1 MRAIVP
7 LVVVAT
13 VIASVAC
20 SGKDRYR
27 PGDALG
33 TFQVDGALTLNECSA
48 AGAVPNPWT
57 FNVDL
62 GRDPGVL
69 YWIQGGAPVSGLID
83 PNGHATLSVTGTTE
97 VRAATAKR
105 KGCTIARI
113 DSFDGTIA
121 PTGPVTEFTGKLSY
135 HYGVADGDCMDQL
148 TENGGG
154 FDALPCTIAYDV
166 KGKQVAAPKST
177 K

>member
-1 MRAIVP
+1 MCMRAAKP
-7 LVVVAT
+7 LVLVVLLVGAL
-13 VIASVAC
+13 AC

-27 PGDALG
+27 PGEALG
-33 TFQVDGALTLNECSA
+33 TFRVDGTLTANGCSA
-48 AGAVPNPWT
+48 TGDVPNPWT
-57 FNVDL
+57 FQVDL

-97 VRAATAKR
+97 VRAATQRTA
-105 KGCTIARI
+105 GCTIART
-113 DSFDGTIA
+113 DTFDGTI
-121 PTGPVTEFTGKLSY
+121 PRTGAVTEFTGKLGYSY
-135 HYGVADGDCMDQL
+135 AVVDGDCADQI

-154 FDALPCTIAYDV
+154 FDALPCTISYDV
-166 KGKQVAAPKST
+166 KGTQVAAPK